1 MRDVLAELK
10 SEWELGNTAGL
21 ATVVRTYKSAPRLAG
36 ASMLVTRDGR
46 AVGSVSGGC
55 VEGAVYELAREM
67 EHTGTAVLQRYG
79 VSDDDAFSVGL
90 TCGGILDIFV
100 EPVSP
105 ATFPELEAVWDDIG
119 AGRPVAVATVIRH
132 PSADWVG
139 RRLVVRPADSDGSL
153 GHASADHAVAEDA
166 RGLLAAGRTSTLGYG
181 PQGQR
186 RGEGMEIFV
195 ASYAP
200 RPRMLIFG
208 AIDFAAAVASQ
219 GSLLGYDV
227 TVCDARNIFATAA
240 RFPDAD
246 QVIVDWPHRY
256 LKGQLEAGLLD
267 GRTVICVLTHDPKFD
282 VPLLE
287 IALRIPALAF
297 VGAMGSRRTHEDR
310 MERLVQSGLRAEE
323 LARLSSPIGLDLG
336 SRTPQETAVSIVAE
350 IISKQWGGSGEPL
363 SGISGSIHGSSH
375 ESREPWPSIEINSK
389 K

>member
-1 MRDVLAELK
+1 MRDVMAELK

-105 ATFPELEAVWDDIG
+105 ATFPELEAVWADID

-139 RRLVVRPADSDGSL
+139 RRLVVRPADSNGSL

-166 RGLLAAGRTSTLGYG
+166 RGLLAAGRTATLGYG

-208 AIDFAAAVASQ
+208 AIDFAAAVANQ
-219 GSLLGYDV
+219 GSLLGYHV
-227 TVCDARNIFATAA
+227 TVCDARSIFATAL

-246 QVIVDWPHRY
+246 EVIVEWPHRY
-256 LKGQLEAGLLD
+256 LKSQFEAGLLD

-287 IALRIPALAF
+287 IALRVPALAY

-310 MERLVQSGLRAEE
+310 MKRLMQAGLRAEE

-375 ESREPWPSIEINSK
+375 E
-389 K
+389 